1 MIRSRGLTEGVRRRE
16 TIGFVEY
23 ACRPK
28 LKLQATNSLSL
39 VPVMTPTDR
48 ILKIGSKLEKK
59 GLSAFGAKTPSGHPA
74 YFRSG
79 GLQIIPSEA
88 EEIDTGKTCRLIITP
103 LAASLSSLVSDLINI
118 LNKAPAGQQRAE
130 MLVEEMKNKTFK
142 DHARAAGWEVAAAKE
157 IVGISLKISER
168 SISEPS
174 LDEPDDWSRID
185 PFTGEI
191 LEHRREDWRHAR
203 EILGRYSSRGM
214 PKPVRAIAVSAPSG
228 RRSVAGELT
237 WLDVRAHLGVVVGGY
252 WIPIGNATTLSG
264 AGAQLELVKAL
275 RRKGLKPDI
284 ALTIIANARKRH
296 KRTGR

>member
-1 MIRSRGLTEGVRRRE
+1 
-16 TIGFVEY
+16 
-23 ACRPK
+23 
-28 LKLQATNSLSL
+28 
-39 VPVMTPTDR
+39 MTPTDR

-59 GLSAFGAKTPSGHPA
+59 GLTAFGAKTPSGHPA
-74 YFRSG
+74 YFRLG

-103 LAASLSSLVSDLINI
+103 LAASLSSLVSDLINV
-118 LNKAPAGQQRAE
+118 LNKAPAGQQRVE
-130 MLVEEMKNKTFK
+130 MLVEEMKTKTFNG
-142 DHARAAGWEVAAAKE
+142 HSMAADWELSAAKD
-157 IVGISLKISER
+157 IVGNALKISER

-174 LDEPDDWSRID
+174 QEEHDDWSRID

-214 PKPVRAIAVSAPSG
+214 PKPVRAITVNASPN
-228 RRSVAGELT
+228 RDAGTGDLT
-237 WLDVRAHLGVVVGGY
+237 WLEVRAHLGVVVGGY
-252 WIPIGNATTLSG
+252 WVPMGNASTLSG
-264 AGAQLELVKAL
+264 AGAQLALVKAL

-284 ALTIIANARKRH
+284 ALTIIANARKRP